1 MKATA
6 LKEILQKAI
15 DKRIIECKEINSL
28 RCPATGH
35 NLVHG
40 RCSQESNSNLK
51 DVCHRGD
58 KMDCIHRLDILYS
71 DRSYPDVLKV
81 KYRIASGVKEGFIDD
96 RNEQLLI
103 VLKKIL

>member
-1 MKATA
+1 
-6 LKEILQKAI
+6 
-15 DKRIIECKEINSL
+15 
-28 RCPATGH
+28 
-35 NLVHG
+35 
-40 RCSQESNSNLK
+40 
-51 DVCHRGD
+51 
-58 KMDCIHRLDILYS
+58 MDCIHRLDILYS